1 MGSDERTDGLAIVRC
16 GSVAPVAHGVPG
28 PCVREGGH
36 LGMHRDERGCPWV
49 VGREFTLTPPGVQV
63 PLDTATIQ
71 PTGELAR
78 LLADERTAHA
88 TTREHRDRA
97 LRVAQQYRTEAT
109 ALADRLA
116 AVAMTGIDPGA
127 VQGSGGGG
135 GGGDRAEEAV
145 VMAVATIETL
155 ARLAL
160 ALAQPTPEPHSP
172 TPLGL
177 ASLVRFRATRL
188 VHMLG
193 GTTHP
198 APPQGP
204 GT

>member
-1 MGSDERTDGLAIVRC
+1 MGSDERADGLAIVRC

-28 PCVREGGH
+28 PCVREANH
-36 LGMHRDERGCPWV
+36 LGMHRDFRGCPWV
-49 VGREFTLTPPGVQV
+49 VGREFTLAPPGVEV
-63 PLDTATIQ
+63 PD
-71 PTGELAR
+71 PTSELAR

-97 LRVAQQYRTEAT
+97 LSVAQKYRTEAT
-109 ALADRLA
+109 LLADRLA
-116 AVAMTGIDPGA
+116 AVAMTGTDPGA

-135 GGGDRAEEAV
+135 GDRAEEAV
-145 VMAVATIETL
+145 VVAVATIETL

-160 ALAQPTPEPHSP
+160 ALAQPTAEPHSP

-188 VHMLG
+188 IHMLG
-193 GTTHP
+193 GTVHP
-198 APPQGP
+198 APPTPTPQGP